1 MKILQIIYAF
11 GFLIFILLFASC
23 GNHSS
28 ETGSGSGTSKNGKLS
43 AKAGSDVTIA
53 LGDEAL
59 LDGTAS
65 SPQADIQRYYWL
77 KISGPNLVFQQD
89 ASSQFLAPTEVGTYV
104 FRLFVFSAD
113 GRSDID
119 DMTVI
124 VEGQKP
130 VADAGPD
137 QNVVINTSTTLD
149 GTASQIRSA
158 GVLNYLWTPVSFP
171 VGDKPS
177 LLQTTSQTTFIPKSI
192 GEYVFSLVVSTGDF
206 TSDPDF
212 VTINSTNVLPVAD
225 AGPDR
230 SVFINNLVSIDGSK
244 STYPT
249 DSVPLFMWEQLSGP
263 VTVTLI
269 NKQSLLPS
277 FFAEAKG
284 TYIFGLSLRVNGVS
298 SNRDTVSVVVLDDT
312 DENIPIADPGP
323 DQNGYLN
330 EVLELDGTKSSTPKN
345 TPLVYTWALTGG
357 DASSINLSNLNSP
370 KVSLL
375 ATKIGTYQISLT
387 VYDGTFSSASTIVL
401 VNIFDRSDTNLAPQ
415 FIEPVSSISVRI
427 GEPIMLDIGA
437 FDYEGSPITFKSTVQ
452 VPKDVN
458 YRLDTALDPVLIFKP
473 NLAINN
479 SQTFTFT
486 SAAIDGISQNTR
498 QIQVKLQPHALG
510 RNDSRTAII
519 GRVTDVQG
527 TPLQNASVHC
537 GISFDITDKNGRFSI
552 TRVPDGANVPV
563 IVDGRNA
570 YTQAES
576 EEVGRTSIYEL
587 ETFTFFV
594 KPFEN
599 NIFERD
605 ITLYKIFKED
615 LVPTSR
621 EKTTT
626 VVPFDEENMKSFKLT
641 IPAASPMGTTGAF
654 TSSIAA
660 IEIDKT
666 LTAAQ
671 WDNYFNPVLL
681 MKVRPHHV
689 TYRIPAPITVP
700 NPAKLPANT
709 LATLWKFDS
718 AKNKLIPLNDI
729 KAQGDIFKT
738 ENGGLTENGYIF
750 TALSV
755 SGTIRSAKEKLTIA
769 PSNLAEI
776 DLLLKEAIELKKKI
790 ATVIAQ
796 DKMSTSLGAMSL
808 LAGFNYAYT
817 NGFLSNNSLANITY
831 QRLKSKFSKGTDLS
845 AEINKAVEIGDEI
858 NALITPFDLRLSN
871 FLKIIKRDAILTA
884 QINTLRA
891 LLGNEGF
898 DIDNDA
904 EVLLIKDVTAKRKAQ
919 IALITGQLAQVNFT
933 NETFTEISAAKI
945 QEPVAISSKLFEK
958 AHPYNDVLL
967 RMDDIISNITGILES
982 HTQVN
987 DTSMMSVLQVINA
1000 AGSVDEVIS
1009 IKTIDSLSYIG
1020 NLDNRTDLLGKT
1032 VRVATYAK
1040 TRNKIGVSRTIT
1052 LGKDSATNLDVFID
1066 ADAQLVIYEQPEEA
1080 LSQFPASLEITR
1092 ADKTVFLK
1100 ALNANTFVE
1109 IPTGAYQSIA
1119 ISKKNKTSLLPFS
1132 ISPKKSHFIRF
1143 GQVEVNTVENIT
1155 YQKESLIFYNQTAG
1169 LTFDKIEL
1177 NDLVILPIGTYIVKS
1192 ATTGANDFWSGTV
1205 TINSGDTKR
1214 PFGAFQYATF
1224 SSNDAYDIGYQV
1236 IAANGS
1242 TAYTNVKIGNSVAL
1256 LPGNY
1261 NLKAISSNTSV
1272 ATHSAPF
1279 LVKLEEEVN
1288 PFATIIVDAFTTF
1301 SFTYSTTHKLEF
1313 LRNDIVLFTDLT
1325 PGKELLVLPGKYYM
1339 RVVGM
1344 ATKMNYEIKIDQGDV
1359 IAAMGL
1365 VRFTEPTKKYNIFQD
1380 NNLIYQDVGA
1390 GKDVILTPGL
1400 YTLDA
1405 VEDDG
1410 IPPQSFN
1417 VVFDSTFTYPD
1428 DTIIPE

>member
-1 MKILQIIYAF
+1 MKVLQIV
-11 GFLIFILLFASC
+11 LVLCVSIFILQFSGC

-28 ETGSGSGTSKNGKLS
+28 EKDSGTGSSKNGKLS
-43 AKAGSDVTIA
+43 AKAGADLTIA

-65 SPQADIQRYYWL
+65 SPQPDIQRYYWL

-89 ASSQFLAPTEVGTYV
+89 ASSQFLTPTEVGTYV

-119 DMTVI
+119 DITVI

-130 VADAGPD
+130 IANAGPD

-149 GTASQIRSA
+149 GTASEIRSA
-158 GVLNYLWTPVSFP
+158 GTLNYLWTPVSFP

-177 LLQTTSQTTFIPKSI
+177 ILETTSKPTFIPKAL
-192 GEYVFSLVVSTGDF
+192 GEYVFSLVVSTDEF

-230 SVFINNLVSIDGSK
+230 SSFINNLVNMDGSK

-249 DSVPLFMWEQLSGP
+249 GSVPLFMWEQLSGP
-263 VTVTLI
+263 VTVTII

-277 FFAEAKG
+277 FFAEVKG

-298 SNRDTVSVVVLDDT
+298 SNRDTVTVVVLDDT
-312 DENIPIADPGP
+312 DENIPIANPGP

-330 EVLELDGTKSSTPKN
+330 EVLELDGSKSTSPKN

-357 DASSINLSNLNSP
+357 DASGINLSNLNSP
-370 KVSLL
+370 KVSLI

-387 VYDGTFSSASTIVL
+387 VYDGSFSSASTIVL
-401 VNIFDRSDTNLAPQ
+401 VNIFDRAATNLAPQ
-415 FIEPVSSISVRI
+415 FLEPVSSISARI

-437 FDYEGSPITFKSTVQ
+437 IDYEGSPISYKSTVQ
-452 VPKDVN
+452 VPKDVD
-458 YRLDTALDPVLIFKP
+458 YRLDNALDPILIFKP
-473 NLAINN
+473 NLPINN
-479 SQTFTFT
+479 NQTFTFT
-486 SAAIDGISQNTR
+486 SAAMDGISQNTR
-498 QIQVKLQPHALG
+498 QIQVRLQPHTFG

-537 GISFDITDKNGRFSI
+537 GISYDVTDKNGRFSI
-552 TRVPDGANVPV
+552 TRVPDGSNIPV
-563 IVDGRNA
+563 IIDGRNA
-570 YTQAES
+570 FTQAEAT
-576 EEVGRTSIYEL
+576 EEGRTNIYEL
-587 ETFTFFV
+587 ETFTFSI
-594 KPFEN
+594 KPFVN
-599 NIFERD
+599 NILERD

-615 LVPTSR
+615 LVPVSR

-626 VVPFDEENMKSFKLT
+626 VVPFDEENMKNFKLT
-641 IPAASPMGTTGAF
+641 VPAAAPMGITGAF
-654 TSSIAA
+654 TSSLAA

-666 LTAAQ
+666 LTAAE
-671 WDNYFNPVLL
+671 WNNYFNPTLL
-681 MKVRPHHV
+681 MKLRPHHV
-689 TYRIPAPITVP
+689 TYRIPAPITLP
-700 NPAKLPANT
+700 NPTKLPANT
-709 LATLWKFDS
+709 IATLWKFDS

-729 KAQGDIFKT
+729 KAQGDILKT
-738 ENGGLTENGYIF
+738 ENGGLTENGYLF

-755 SGTIRSAKEKLTIA
+755 SGTIRSAKDKLSISA
-769 PSNLAEI
+769 ANLAEI
-776 DLLLKEAIELKKKI
+776 ELLLKESIELKKKM

-796 DKMSTSLGAMSL
+796 EKMSTSLGAMSL

-817 NGFLSNNSLANITY
+817 NGFLSNNSLANIAY
-831 QRLKSKFSKGTDLS
+831 QRLKSKFSKGSDLS
-845 AEINKAVEIGDEI
+845 AEITKAVEIGDEI
-858 NALITPFDLRLSN
+858 NNLLTPFDLRLSN

-884 QINTLRA
+884 QINTLRG
-891 LLGNEGF
+891 LLGNNGF
-898 DIDNDA
+898 DINNDA

-919 IALITGQLAQVNFT
+919 IALITSQIAQVNFT
-933 NETFTEISAAKI
+933 NDTFTEVSAAKI

-967 RMDDIISNITGILES
+967 RMDDIIKNIQGILES
-982 HTQVN
+982 HAQTN
-987 DTSMMSVLQVINA
+987 DNSLMTVLQVLNA
-1000 AGSVDEVIS
+1000 AGNVDEVIS
-1009 IKTIDSLSYIG
+1009 IKTIDNLNYIG
-1020 NLDNRTDLLGKT
+1020 NLDKRTDLLGKT

-1040 TRNKIGVSRTIT
+1040 TRNKIGVSRKIVF
-1052 LGKDSATNLDVFID
+1052 GKESATDLDVFID
-1066 ADAQLVIYEQPEEA
+1066 TDAQLVIYEQPEDA
-1080 LSQFPASLEITR
+1080 LSQFPAALEITR
-1092 ADKTVFLK
+1092 QDKTVFLK

-1109 IPTGAYQSIA
+1109 IPTGNYQATA
-1119 ISKKNKTSLLPFS
+1119 ISKKNKTSLLPFA
-1132 ISPKKSHFIRF
+1132 ISLKKSYFIRF
-1143 GQVEVNTVENIT
+1143 GQVEVNTIENIT
-1155 YQKESLIFYNQTAG
+1155 YQKESLTFYNQTTG
-1169 LTFDKIEL
+1169 QTYDKIEL

-1192 ATTGANDFWSGTV
+1192 STTGANDYWSGTI
-1205 TINSGDTKR
+1205 TINTGETKR

-1224 SSNDAYDIGYQV
+1224 SLNDAYDISYQV

-1242 TAYTNVKIGNSVAL
+1242 IAYSNVKIGNSVVL

-1261 NLKAISSNTSV
+1261 NLKANASGNILGAHT
-1272 ATHSAPF
+1272 APF
-1279 LVKLEEEVN
+1279 LVKLEEEIN
-1288 PFATIIVDAFTTF
+1288 PFATIIVDVFTTF
-1301 SFTYSTTHKLEF
+1301 PFNYSTTHKLEF
-1313 LRNDIVLFTDLT
+1313 LRNDAVLFTDIA
-1325 PGKELLVLPGKYYM
+1325 PGKELLVLPGKYSM

-1344 ATKMNYEIKIDQGDV
+1344 PTKMEYEIQVNQGDV
-1359 IAAMGL
+1359 VAPMGL
-1365 VRFTEPTKKYNIFQD
+1365 VRFTEPDKKYNILQ
-1380 NNLIYQDVGA
+1380 NNKLIYQEVGA

-1410 IPPQSFN
+1410 IPPQTFN

-1428 DTIIPE
+1428 DTIIVR